1 MRKSLKSL
9 RFSPPIAGCL
19 LCLGFVLAGP
29 ATADVTLVNQ
39 IENTGM
45 AAAGNGESTV
55 YIKGL
60 KMRTEQQIKG
70 DKVVSILDVEN
81 QKMIQLNAKKKQAEV
96 FDLSK
101 VAAQMQQIGASDVKI
116 SVTPT
121 GAKETALGKSCDV
134 YDMKVTVSIDMAGG
148 AGGGAG
154 GMDMSADVV
163 IKGTACMVKGAPG
176 ADDYERFYK
185 AMAEKG
191 MFFGDPRAA
200 EAQPGQQ
207 KGMTELYRQMA
218 EKGVAY
224 HSDLNIGF
232 EGSGMMAKMMSKMS
246 FDTETTVKSV
256 STDTLSD
263 DLFTV
268 PSGWKVKNAN

>member
-9 RFSPPIAGCL
+9 RFSLLIAGCL

-70 DKVVSILDVEN
+70 DKVISILDVEN
-81 QKMIQLNAKKKQAEV
+81 QKMIQLDAKKKQAEV

-121 GAKETALGKSCDV
+121 GAKENVLGGSCDQ
-134 YDMKVTVSIDMAGG
+134 YDMKVVVSVDMGG
-148 AGGGAG
+148 AGGAG

-176 ADDYERFYK
+176 AQDYERFYN

>member
-9 RFSPPIAGCL
+9 RYGTPITGCL
-19 LCLGFVLAGP
+19 LGLCFALVGP
-29 ATADVTLVNQ
+29 ADADVTLVSQ
-39 IENTGM
+39 VENTGM

-70 DKVVSILDVEN
+70 DRAISILDVEN
-81 QKMIQLNAKKKQAEV
+81 QKMIQLDTAKKQAQI

-101 VAAQMQQIGASDVKI
+101 VAAQMRQIGASDVKV

-121 GAKETALGKSCDV
+121 GAKESVLGGSCDV
-134 YDMKVTVSIDMAGG
+134 YDMKISVSVDMGG
-148 AGGGAG
+148 AGGAG

-163 IKGTACMVKGAPG
+163 IQGTACMVKGAPG
-176 ADDYERFYK
+176 AEDYERFYK

-218 EKGVAY
+218 EKGIAY

-256 STDTLSD
+256 STDTLSE